1 MDIEQHMQYL
11 FFRTKNYYLTMQFLM
26 CASAMSQPL
35 FNYEKLI
42 STTSSNSKFNIFPG
56 NIKCDNGGYASNT
69 SKTSI
74 NSDSSNP
81 DYAIVSDFDASAQY
95 GKIKKIN
102 LKDNNELLNFNT
114 SFNKNHNWPIYNPF
128 ILSNSLT
135 SGVVFGS
142 QFMVRDSLIYNAP
155 WMLAALD
162 DTTPVPKYPEHTKNL
177 IAYISG
183 SQSPVI
189 TNGITD
195 NYFVRSSDKLGMIV
209 NSAPWIQRA
218 PASKIAYGN
227 YSSFKTQY
235 AKRRDVVWVG
245 ANDGMLHGFY
255 ADTGDFLMS
264 YLPSPLFSRLYAS
277 VQLGRKPE
285 ALMDGSPFTADI
297 GFDYSKVEP
306 YKDYI
311 IRTYLF
317 SSMGR
322 GGKAFFALDVTD
334 TSTLLGKNS
343 SDIFKWIFT
352 DTDDEDLGYI
362 IGNNGTHP
370 LSNQP
375 VSSVLTQNNRD
386 FGLLIPNGVDSANN
400 NSVLYIIFS
409 AGPELFNATDPNPT
423 RDPTLATHQY
433 ADAWIKATT
442 IEKAARYIKL
452 VAPKSLATNNGLV
465 GVTWVAASIT
475 GESAYVYATDLN
487 GKLWKFNVNNSDF
500 TYWQGFEGISTDNSY
515 PSAPTLVFDSNE
527 GRLSTDPVLK
537 ITTAPIL
544 RYDTKGR
551 VNIIFGTGN
560 ALTGAEFQDTSANNR
575 IYSIIDTPSAT
586 STYKHASLSTRNLS
600 EIGATTYISASSDVS
615 SSNGWVVY
623 FRSGSGEKVINNP
636 VILGDTIF
644 VNTSAPSPGCVAQAR
659 VYAIDAS
666 TGKANSSAL
675 GTASVT
681 INNVTKEVNAL
692 AIKSKDQS
700 TVVFTKSD
708 GLKNTVQIVGK
719 SDNIKG
725 ISYYATNRQQWRTI
739 PGMKSTQ

>member
-1 MDIEQHMQYL
+1 MQYL
-11 FFRTKNYYLTMQFLM
+11 FFRLVNFYLAMQLLM
-26 CASAMSQPL
+26 CTGAISQPL
-35 FNYEKLI
+35 FNYEKFI
-42 STTSSNSKFNIFPG
+42 STSSSKSKFNIFPG
-56 NIKCDNGGYASNT
+56 NIKCDNGSYAGNT
-69 SKTSI
+69 SKTAISV
-74 NSDSSNP
+74 DSGNP
-81 DYAIVSDFDASAQY
+81 DYAIVSDFDSAAQY

-102 LKDNNELLNFNT
+102 LNNNSDLLNFST
-114 SFNKNHNWPIYNPF
+114 SFNKYHDWPAYNPF

-135 SGVVFGS
+135 SGVEFGS
-142 QFMVRDSLIYNAP
+142 QFMLRDGVIYGAP
-155 WMLAALD
+155 WMLAAID

-177 IAYISG
+177 IAYIGG
-183 SQSPVI
+183 SQPPVI
-189 TNGITD
+189 TNGISD

-255 ADTGDFLMS
+255 ADNGDFLMS
-264 YLPSPLFSRLYAS
+264 YLPSPLFNRLYAS
-277 VQLGRKPE
+277 VQLGRMPE

-297 GFDYSKVEP
+297 GFDYTKVEP
-306 YKDYI
+306 YNDYI
-311 IRTYLF
+311 FRTYLF

-334 TSTLLGKNS
+334 PSTLMKKNS
-343 SDIFKWIFT
+343 SDIFKWIFS
-352 DTDDEDLGYI
+352 DADDVDLGYI
-362 IGNNGTHP
+362 IGNNVIHP

-386 FGLLIPNGVDSANN
+386 FGLLIPNGIDSTNN

-409 AGPELFNATDPNPT
+409 AGPELFNATNPNPT
-423 RDPTLATHQY
+423 RDPAKATHQY

-452 VAPKSLATNNGLV
+452 VAPKSADTNNGLV

-475 GESAYVYATDLN
+475 GEAAYVYATDLN
-487 GKLWKFNVNNSDF
+487 GKLWKFNVNNSNF

-527 GRLSTDPVLK
+527 GRLSTGPILK

-551 VNIIFGTGN
+551 VNIIFGTGS
-560 ALTGAEFQDTSANNR
+560 ALTGADFQDTSAKNR

-600 EIGATTYISASSDVS
+600 EIDTMTYISDSSDVS

-623 FRSGSGEKVINNP
+623 FRSSSGEKVINNP

-644 VNTSAPSPGCVAQAR
+644 VNTSAPLAGCVTQAR

-666 TGKANSSAL
+666 TGKANSTAL

-700 TVVFTKSD
+700 TVVFTQPD